1 MLKPKGRYYELP
13 LAGSKIRSIV
23 YNGALRLIFGE
34 FEESYL
40 NLLGRFEVK
49 RHGYAAF
56 LLPKSK
62 EGLLL
67 FFDLLNAE
75 VAVQEARA
83 DKEGRLFLTFAD
95 KTEVMIAGPDEY
107 WDFTRHSSQA
117 PSANGSVS
125 GGLGYLDF

>member
-23 YNGALRLIFGE
+23 YSGTLRLIFGE
-34 FEESYL
+34 SGESYL
-40 NLLGRFEVK
+40 NLLGMFEVK
-49 RHGYAAF
+49 RHGHAAF

-62 EGLLL
+62 EALLL

-75 VAVQEARA
+75 VAVQEAKA

-95 KTEVMIAGPDEY
+95 KTEVIAAGPNEY

-117 PSANGSVS
+117 PGANGSVS